1 MSNPLVAYVSGIPQR
16 PTVKVRNGPST
27 NYDPPLFEIPVGTAN
42 LPVLEVRADEQGTNI
57 QGRTY
62 QWFRLQF
69 PNGQIGWSRDD
80 LLTINGDGSAFG
92 YGVIV
97 TPTVAGNLI
106 RAFVPNI
113 PSAPIAPVGVVPT
126 APVAPVPA
134 APVAPAAPTLPST
147 PTQPVTPVTVLPV
160 TPPAPVAPAPTV
172 VVVPVVIP
180 VTTTAPAA
188 PAPAAPAAPV
198 PQPSAPAP
206 VAPVPAAPTNQPTA
220 IIKTMGSAPTRTGPS
235 TTFARTGM
243 LLNRNGRYPILE
255 IQRENAGQ
263 QYRWFRV
270 SNAGQSVWIRED
282 LVTYDGDTT
291 AFGLPT
297 DLYPAPMKED
307 YWWVRGYNMPP
318 SMDQGLVQHD
328 GWDLGAGSDL
338 PIYCGPNGGTV
349 VKTNVC
355 AKCTPDKP
363 NAASSGFS
371 IGDPAIFN
379 DPGWGFG
386 YGTYVIVWYT
396 SAQLPQ
402 STRKL
407 LAARGF
413 GDQAAM
419 GVMYAHLAQKSVND
433 GQVLTPGQQIGLCG
447 NTGNSEA
454 RHLHLESR
462 ASKNPQFIGWAN
474 IRSGIMDDVALFKR

>member
-1 MSNPLVAYVSGIPQR
+1 MSNPLVAYVSGIPSR

-27 NYDPPLFEIPVGTAN
+27 SYEPPLFEIPVGTPN

-80 LLTINGDGSAFG
+80 LLTISGDGTAFG

-126 APVAPVPA
+126 APVAPA
-134 APVAPAAPTLPST
+134 APAAPTLPST
-147 PTQPVTPVTVLPV
+147 PTQAVAPVTVMPV
-160 TPPAPVAPAPTV
+160 TPPAPTSPSPTV

-188 PAPAAPAAPV
+188 PVVQAPVAPAAPV
-198 PQPSAPAP
+198 PQPAAPAP
-206 VAPVPAAPTNQPTA
+206 VAPVPAAPSNQPIA
-220 IIKTMGSAPTRTGPS
+220 IIKTMGAAPTRQGPS
-235 TTFARTGM
+235 TTFPRTTIV
-243 LLNRNGRYPILE
+243 LNRNGRYPIVE
-255 IQRENAGQ
+255 VQRENASQ

-270 SNAGQSVWIRED
+270 NNAGQSAWIRED
-282 LVTYDGDTT
+282 LVTYDGDTS

-297 DLYPAPMKED
+297 DLYPAPMKDD
-307 YWWVRGYNMPP
+307 YWWVRGFNMPP
-318 SMDQGLVQHD
+318 NMDQSLVQHD
-328 GWDLGAGSDL
+328 GWDLGAASDI
-338 PIYCGPNGGTV
+338 PVYCGPNGGTV

-355 AKCTPDKP
+355 AKCTPDRP
-363 NAASSGFS
+363 NAASSGYQ
-371 IGDPAIFN
+371 IGDPAIVS
-379 DPGWGFG
+379 DPGWGYG

-402 STRKL
+402 STRNL
-407 LAARGF
+407 LASRGF
-413 GDQAAM
+413 GDQAAV
-419 GVMYAHLAQKSVND
+419 GVMYAHLAQKTVND
-433 GQVLTPGQQIGLCG
+433 GQLLTPGQQIGLCG

-462 ASKNPQFIGWAN
+462 ASKSPQFIGWAN
-474 IRSGIMDDVALFKR
+474 IRSGVMDDVALFKR

>member
-1 MSNPLVAYVSGIPQR
+1 M
-16 PTVKVRNGPST
+16 
-27 NYDPPLFEIPVGTAN
+27 FEIAVGTAN
-42 LPVLEVRADEQGTNI
+42 LPVLEVRPDEQGTNI

-62 QWFRLQF
+62 QWLRLQY
-69 PNGQIGWSRDD
+69 PNGQIGWTRDD
-80 LLTINGDGSAFG
+80 LLTISGDGTAFG

-113 PSAPIAPVGVVPT
+113 PSSPPIAPVGVVPT
-126 APVAPVPA
+126 APAAPVPA
-134 APVAPAAPTLPST
+134 APAAPAAPTLPSAE
-147 PTQPVTPVTVLPV
+147 TQPITPVTVMPV
-160 TPPAPVAPAPTV
+160 APVEPAAPAPTV

-180 VTTTAPAA
+180 ITTTAPTA
-188 PAPAAPAAPV
+188 PSAPV

-206 VAPVPAAPTNQPTA
+206 VAPVPAAPANQPTA
-220 IIKTMGSAPTRTGPS
+220 IIKTMGAAPTRTGPS
-235 TTFARTGM
+235 TNFARTGI

-255 IQRENAGQ
+255 VQRENANQ

-270 SNAGQSVWIRED
+270 GSGGQSVWIRED

-291 AFGLPT
+291 AYNLPT
-297 DLYPAPMKED
+297 DLYPAPMKD
-307 YWWVRGYNMPP
+307 NYWWVRGFNIPP
-318 SMDQGLVQHD
+318 YMDQGLVQHD
-328 GWDLGAGSDL
+328 GWDIGATTGE
-338 PIYCGPNGGTV
+338 PVYCGPNGGTV

-355 AKCTPDKP
+355 TKCTPDRP
-363 NAASSGFS
+363 NAASNGYQ
-371 IGDPAIFN
+371 IGDPAIVN
-379 DPGWGFG
+379 DPAWGYG

-402 STRKL
+402 STRTL

-413 GDQAAM
+413 GEFASV
-419 GVMYAHLAQKSVND
+419 GVMYAHLAQKIVND
-433 GQVLTPGQQIGLCG
+433 GQVLMPGQQIGMCG

-454 RHLHLESR
+454 THLHLESR

-474 IRSGIMDDVALFKR
+474 IRSGVMDDVALFKR